1 MFFKNEDKEDVEG
14 KEEKLKAAAK
24 DALAAFLVGGSDDL
38 SFASTAEEVARES
51 CRVGAK
57 AIFTERI
64 RGKSKSYLDI

>member
-1 MFFKNEDKEDVEG
+1 M
-14 KEEKLKAAAK
+14 
-24 DALAAFLVGGSDDL
+24 AAFLVGGSDDL

-64 RGKSKSYLDI
+64 RGKSKSYLDICYHHF